1 MPTMQEVRAKYP
13 QYNDMSDADLAKAL
27 HKKFYSDVP
36 FKEFA
41 EKIGLGSVQSG
52 QGQNAASAPAL
63 GVAKAAGTGVVQG
76 LADIPG
82 MFGSAGQMTQDAISG
97 AAQWAGVPEDYATY
111 AGKAVRWMGGP
122 LMVAPTGDQI
132 IGAVENVTG
141 PMYQPQN
148 QTEKYIQSGARFGAS
163 SLAGPGSLPMRV
175 ASGVMAG
182 LGSEAGGQAFE
193 GSSLE
198 PVARI
203 AGGLVGGVT
212 PEGVR
217 AGWSAVRQALRT
229 DNDKAAQVILKRLQE
244 SGMTPDQALDAVQK
258 MGPDAMLADMSPGM
272 QVATGGTAVADP
284 GAGQMIAQRLADRRS
299 RAPARV
305 RDSLDNAFGPYKGPQ
320 TLADEITVARQPAG
334 PAYELSKTH
343 VVDPEDALK
352 KIEELLKTFGSKSDI
367 GKSLQGFANQLID
380 DSGNVIGRGNIVHG
394 VREQLDD
401 AISEAFR
408 TGLGKKAG
416 RLKEV
421 RDELDKVLKGQIPGF
436 AEADK
441 IWSDTAKIDEAYQ
454 YGQKELLGKSVYPDQ
469 NSKTLLGMSDPEKG
483 AVSQGVRAKLAM
495 DFSNPARNPT
505 LPVERTLLGNMNDQ
519 KVPQL
524 IGRDRFDEL
533 SKNLGTEATYL
544 ETSSLGEPSRGSRTA
559 VLDAASEMF
568 GASGNRTLLGDTVS
582 GAAAGGLLG
591 GPAGMAAGAGAG
603 FLTNARERVADALR
617 TRSKPEVVQAAAAML
632 TATKGDVAEAVKQLN
647 RVAASLP
654 KGSVKEGAIT
664 AMANALLS
672 LKSSVPAS
680 TQGR

>member
-1 MPTMQEVRAKYP
+1 
-13 QYNDMSDADLAKAL
+13 
-27 HKKFYSDVP
+27 
-36 FKEFA
+36 
-41 EKIGLGSVQSG
+41 
-52 QGQNAASAPAL
+52 
-63 GVAKAAGTGVVQG
+63 
-76 LADIPG
+76 

-122 LMVAPTGDQI
+122 LMAGPTGDQI
-132 IGAVENVTG
+132 IGAVESVTG

-148 QTEKYIQSGARFGAS
+148 QAEKYIQSGARFGAS

-182 LGSEAGGQAFE
+182 LGSEAGGQAFK

-198 PVARI
+198 PAARI

-217 AGWSAVRQALRT
+217 AGWNAVRQALRT
-229 DNDKAAQVILKRLQE
+229 DNDKAAQVVLKRLQE

-258 MGPDAMLADMSPGM
+258 MGPDAMLADISPGM
-272 QVATGGTAVADP
+272 QVATGGTAVSDP
-284 GAGQMIAQRLADRRS
+284 GAGQMIAQRLGERRKM
-299 RAPARV
+299 APARV
-305 RDSLDNAFGPYKGPQ
+305 NDTLDNAFGPYKDPA
-320 TLADEITVARQPAG
+320 TLADEIKTARQPAG
-334 PAYELSKTH
+334 PAYELAKTH
-343 VVDPEDALK
+343 IVDPEDAIT
-352 KIEELLKTFGSKSDI
+352 KIDELQKTFGPKSDI
-367 GKSLQGFANQLID
+367 GQSLQGFKSQLID
-380 DSGNVIGRGNIVHG
+380 DAGNVIGQGNIVHG
-394 VREQLDD
+394 IREQLDD
-401 AISEAFR
+401 AIDAAYRSGA
-408 TGLGKKAG
+408 GKKAG

-421 RDELDKVLKGQIPGF
+421 RDSLDQTLKTQIPGF

-441 IWSDTAKIDEAYQ
+441 IWSDTAKIGDAYE
-454 YGQKELLGKSVYPDQ
+454 YGQKQLLGKGVYPEQ
-469 NSKTLLGMSDPEKG
+469 NAKTLKKMADPERA

-505 LPVERTLLGNMNDQ
+505 LPVERTLLGNMNDR

-568 GASGNRTLLGDTVS
+568 GTSGNRTLLGDTVS

-591 GPAGMAAGAGAG
+591 GPAGMAAGA
-603 FLTNARERVADALR
+603 VAYAQL
-617 TRSKPEVVQAAAAML
+617 VVVHMNL
-632 TATKGDVAEAVKQLN
+632 LKGQKND
-647 RVAASLP
+647 
-654 KGSVKEGAIT
+654 
-664 AMANALLS
+664 
-672 LKSSVPAS
+672 
-680 TQGR
+680 